1 VNARALGL
9 PVVLAAV
16 IGACEPSP
24 PPSWNAADGYRWRAL
39 VVKGGRDGF
48 STVAERRTGVRFQ
61 NTVSDSVLLGN
72 RMLAQGA
79 GVALGDVDGDGLVDV
94 FLARTEG
101 CNALY
106 RNLGDWRFED
116 ITQRAG
122 VGACER
128 HSSGVALA
136 DIDGDVDLD
145 LILLATTGPNSLF
158 VNDGAGR
165 FSDRSADLGFD
176 TTGGGRGGTTITMA
190 DVEGDGD
197 LDLYVANYKPYHVED
212 TIPPAERAFNRIVRQ
227 IAPGRYDVAPQYQR
241 DYKVVDRPD
250 MGGLNLTM
258 RGEPNDFYVNTNGR
272 FTRAAFASR
281 FRAHDGRPLEEP
293 ESFALAAR
301 FADLNMDGAP
311 DLYVANDFEDTD
323 ELWFNDGRGAFRRS
337 HWTALRQVS
346 HSSMGVDVA
355 DVDADGLP
363 DLFVVDMLGK
373 DSRRATQIPA
383 HKVLPKVPGDIETQ
397 LQQQRNTL
405 FRNRGDGT
413 FAEIG
418 QHAGVQASD
427 WSWSTMFVDVD
438 LDGWQDILV
447 ANGHLW
453 DIMDGDTYER
463 LGESRTSSVDWRRLR
478 WEFPRLAVKNVAFR
492 NRGGLRFDDV
502 SDTWRFGTENDVS
515 HAMAAGDLDGDGD
528 QDVVVNRL
536 GAPAQLLRNDAAAG
550 RVAVRL
556 IGRAPNTRAAGAK
569 VLLRSASRPLQQR
582 EIAVGGLYLSHSDY
596 QVSLALAESD
606 SATLEVEWRDGQRT
620 VIGGVRANRL
630 YEIREESGGRRAE
643 KTQASPSALRS
654 PPSLFEDAT
663 SELRGHTHIDSAFN
677 DWERQLLLPNSLAQL
692 GPGIAW
698 FDYDSDADEDL
709 FVGAGRGGHL
719 GVFRNDAGKLVPM
732 RFGPPA
738 PADFTGVLGLR
749 SQSGTRVMLGVSSWE
764 GPSPSSVLSL
774 AATGTTLSAPV
785 AMLGAR
791 ESSAGPL
798 AAGDYDGDGDVDLFV
813 GGRAIPA
820 QYPRAPSSYLY
831 RNTGTGF
838 ELDTA
843 HTPVLKD
850 VGLVSAAIFADI
862 DADGDADLLLAREW
876 NSILLLINEK
886 GTLRP
891 ADESW
896 GLTRWTSRWNGLSAG
911 DLDGDGRL
919 DLIATS
925 WGTNTMMPADSAR
938 PLVLLHGPIGSGAEE
953 QMLIARDDGRGR
965 LMPLNG
971 FGRVRAALPGLTG
984 RIGSFRAYADAT
996 VDSVLGPAR
1005 HRAARSHVR
1014 SLEHVLF
1021 LNRGTR
1027 FEARALPAEAQFA
1040 PAFYSGIAD
1049 FDGDGFE
1056 DVFVSQNFFATAPG
1070 LPRYDTG
1077 RSLLLKGDGAG
1088 GLTAV
1093 AAQQSGLLVHGD
1105 QRGAAYAD
1113 YNRDGRLDLVVSQN
1127 AAATRLF
1134 RNRGAKPGL
1143 RVRLRGPASNPDAIG
1158 AQARIV
1164 YGDRMGPVREI
1175 HAGSGYWSQDGAV
1188 QVFGLAATPSAVWVR
1203 WPGVRWL

>member
-1 VNARALGL
+1 VNVRALGL
-9 PVVLAAV
+9 PAVLAAA
-16 IGACEPSP
+16 ISACEPPAP
-24 PPSWNAADGYRWRAL
+24 PPWNQADGYRWRELA
-39 VVKGGRDGF
+39 VKGGRDGF
-48 STVAERRTGVRFQ
+48 TTVSESRTGIRLQ
-61 NTVSDSVLLGN
+61 NAVSDSVLVGN

-79 GVALGDVDGDGLVDV
+79 GVAIGDVDGDGLVDV

-116 ITQRAG
+116 IAERAG
-122 VGACER
+122 VSACDR
-128 HSSGVALA
+128 FSSGAAFA

-145 LILLATTGPNSLF
+145 LVLLATTGPNGVF

-165 FSDRSADLGFD
+165 FSDKSAELGID
-176 TTGGGRGGTTITMA
+176 TLGRGGTTIAMA

-212 TIPPAERAFNRIVRQ
+212 TIPPEQRAFKEIVRE
-227 IAPGRYDVAPQYQR
+227 ISTGRYDVAPQYQR

-258 RGEPNDFYVNTNGR
+258 RGERNDLYLNTNGH
-272 FTRAAFASR
+272 FARAAFPSR
-281 FRAHDGRPLEEP
+281 FRASDGRPMEEP

-301 FADLNMDGAP
+301 FADLNTDGAP

-323 ELWFNDGRGAFRRS
+323 ELWFNDGRGAFRRA

-355 DVDADGLP
+355 DLDADGLP

-427 WSWSTMFVDVD
+427 WSWSTMLVDVD

-463 LGESRTSSVDWRRLR
+463 LAAGRTSVDWRRLR
-478 WEFPRLAVKNVAFR
+478 WEFPKLAVKNVAFR
-492 NRGGLRFDDV
+492 NRGGLTFEDASER
-502 SDTWRFGTENDVS
+502 WGFGTENDVS

-536 GAPAQLLRNDAAAG
+536 GAPVLLLRNEAAAG

-556 IGRAPNTRAAGAK
+556 IGRAPNTRAVGAK
-569 VLLRSASRPLQQR
+569 VRLKRGSLPLQHR

-596 QVSLALAESD
+596 QVSLALGRQESD
-606 SATLEVEWRDGQRT
+606 TATLEVEWRDGQRT

-630 YEIREESGGRRAE
+630 YEIQEGGRRKEEGGDSA
-643 KTQASPSALRS
+643 KAPSPFLL
-654 PPSLFEDAT
+654 PPSSLFEDAT
-663 SELRGHTHIDSAFN
+663 SALRGHTHSDPAFN
-677 DWERQLLLPNSLAQL
+677 DWERQLLLPHSLAQL

-698 FDYDSDADEDL
+698 FDYDGDGDEDL
-709 FVGAGRGGHL
+709 IVGAGKGGHV
-719 GVFRNDAGKLVPM
+719 GFFRNDSGTLVPL
-732 RFGPPA
+732 RIGSPA
-738 PADFTGVLGLR
+738 PTDFTSVLGLR
-749 SQSGTRVMLGVSSWE
+749 SASRSTVMLGVSSWE
-764 GPSPSSVLSL
+764 GPTQSSVVGLTR
-774 AATGTTLSAPV
+774 TGASLSAPA
-785 AMLGAR
+785 AMIPAP
-791 ESSAGPL
+791 ESSPGPL

-820 QYPRAPSSYLY
+820 QYPRAASSHLY
-831 RNTGTGF
+831 RNTGSGF
-838 ELDTA
+838 ALDTV
-843 HTPVLKD
+843 HTSVLKD
-850 VGLVSAAIFADI
+850 VGMVSAAIFADI

-876 NSILLLINEK
+876 NSILLLINHQ
-886 GTLRP
+886 GRLRP
-891 ADESW
+891 AEESW
-896 GLTRWTSRWNGLSAG
+896 GLSRWTNRWNGLSAG

-965 LMPLNG
+965 LVPLNG
-971 FGRVRAALPGLTG
+971 FPRVRAALPSLAS
-984 RIGSFRAYADAT
+984 RISSFRAYADAS
-996 VDSVLGPAR
+996 VEDVLGPDRQRVAR
-1005 HRAARSHVR
+1005 RAMRTS
-1014 SLEHVLF
+1014 EHLLF
-1021 LNRGTR
+1021 LNKGTR

-1040 PAFYSGIAD
+1040 PAF
-1049 FDGDGFE
+1049 
-1056 DVFVSQNFFATAPG
+1056 
-1070 LPRYDTG
+1070 
-1077 RSLLLKGDGAG
+1077 
-1088 GLTAV
+1088 
-1093 AAQQSGLLVHGD
+1093 
-1105 QRGAAYAD
+1105 
-1113 YNRDGRLDLVVSQN
+1113 
-1127 AAATRLF
+1127 
-1134 RNRGAKPGL
+1134 
-1143 RVRLRGPASNPDAIG
+1143 
-1158 AQARIV
+1158 
-1164 YGDRMGPVREI
+1164 
-1175 HAGSGYWSQDGAV
+1175 
-1188 QVFGLAATPSAVWVR
+1188 
-1203 WPGVRWL
+1203 